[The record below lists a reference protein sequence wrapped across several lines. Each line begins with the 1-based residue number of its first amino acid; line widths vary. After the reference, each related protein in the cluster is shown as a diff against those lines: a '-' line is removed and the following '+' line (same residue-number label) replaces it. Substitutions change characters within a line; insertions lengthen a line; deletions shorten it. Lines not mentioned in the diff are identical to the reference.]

1 MTKLQHTD
9 LSMRLVLA
17 AAENMPSDVLHQLA
31 TDSALEVRQAV
42 AGNPNTPIETL
53 FNLGKEFPDEI
64 TANPIFSI
72 QLLAEPESHFVQLS
86 LARSSK
92 TSENILNKLS
102 NIPNEEILC
111 AVAQNL
117 ATPTTILE
125 KLVRHTPKFYHRDD
139 SDGSEYKRLFSIIAK
154 HPNTSVESLTRLA
167 ALTYLNISSALAENP
182 NTPLCLLNEFAIW
195 RNLETHRA
203 LLRNPKLPVSILE
216 ILAAEDN
223 QEIRLAVKVHPN
235 VSQTAIDI
243 CDFVEGK
250 PETPVYILEKLASD
264 RSYNIKSLVARH
276 RDTPVLVLQK
286 MLADYEPKT
295 FYNLSQD
302 YRWFII
308 NNPNLPAETLA
319 ELTEKLFT
327 ELNSIKSHQSRR
339 FRYDLQEDFNCLT
352 LAFLAIARHPHTS
365 PENLHYLT
373 KLDRKSRLDVDKIL
387 KAIAANHNTYPQT
400 LIKIGRICL
409 DSSKQK
415 TVKSLGTC
423 HAI

>member
-1 MTKLQHTD
+1 MTELQNTD

-72 QLLAEPESHFVQLS
+72 QLLVEPESHFVQLS

-117 ATPTTILE
+117 ATPTAILE

-167 ALTYLNISSALAENP
+167 NLTYLNISPALAENP
-182 NTPLCLLNEFAIW
+182 NTPVYLLNEFAMW
-195 RNLETHRA
+195 RNLEMNWA
-203 LLRNPKLPVSILE
+203 LLHNPKLPVSILE
-216 ILAAEDN
+216 TLATQDN
-223 QEIRLAVKVHPN
+223 REIRLAVKAHPN

-243 CDFVEGK
+243 CDFIDSK
-250 PETPVYILEKLASD
+250 PGTPIYILEKLASD
-264 RSYNIKSLVARH
+264 RSYHIRSLVARH
-276 RDTPVLVLQK
+276 RDTPLCVLQK
-286 MLADYEPKT
+286 MLSDYEPKI
-295 FYNLSQD
+295 FANLSQD
-302 YRWFII
+302 YRWFIV
-308 NNPNLPAETLA
+308 NNPNLPADILA
-319 ELTEKLFT
+319 ELTERLFT
-327 ELNSIKSHQSRR
+327 ELNSTRSHR
-339 FRYDLQEDFNCLT
+339 FKYDLQEDFDCLT
-352 LAFLAIARHPHTS
+352 LAFLAIARHPNTTA
-365 PENLHYLT
+365 ENLAYLT
-373 KLDRKSRLDVDKIL
+373 KVADNTRLDADKIL
-387 KAIAANHNTYPQT
+387 EAIVAHQNTSPQT
-400 LIKIGRICL
+400 LLEVGRICL
-409 DSSKQK
+409 DSKERK
-415 TVKSLGTC
+415 TVQSLETC
-423 HAI
+423 NAF